1 MTDNLQP
8 PSSSKTNESELQQ
21 VLELAEDFIRHGTAA
36 FRHTNLALFAAGF
49 ATFGLLYCVQPLMPQ
64 FSHDYGVSAAT
75 SALSLSLTTGVL
87 AFAMLFAGGV
97 SDAWG
102 RKSVMVVSLLSSAV
116 LVLVTALMPSWS
128 ALLVVRTLLGLTLS
142 GLPAV
147 AMTYLSEEMHVE
159 SIGLGMGLYISGSAV
174 GGMSGRLISG
184 VVADFFGWRVGVGVV
199 GVIGVLAGLVFW
211 WALPAS
217 RHFIPQPL
225 RWRTLLGRFAGM
237 FRDRGLPWLFVEGF
251 LLLGAF
257 VTVYNYLGY
266 RLLAPP
272 YNLSQAVVGLIFSIY
287 LVGTFS
293 SAWMGDLAGRL
304 GRRKVLWTAFA
315 LMLVG
320 VVLTLMSSLWL
331 IALGIVA
338 ITFGFF
344 GGHSIVS
351 SWVGRRAG
359 SAKAQASSMYLFSY
373 YMGSSIA
380 GASGGLFYAA
390 HGWTGVAGFVGTMVL
405 AGLLIALWLYRL
417 PPLVNVATPPTPM
430 SKGAMP

>member
-1 MTDNLQP
+1 MKSEREP
-8 PSSSKTNESELQQ
+8 AVAPSPEGGRE
-21 VLELAEDFIRHGTAA
+21 APYIHHGTPA
-36 FRHTNLALFAAGF
+36 FRRTNLALFAAGF
-49 ATFGLLYCVQPLMPQ
+49 ATFGLLYCVQPLMPE
-64 FSHDYGVSAAT
+64 FSRDYGVSEAGA
-75 SALSLSLTTGVL
+75 ALSLSLTTGVL
-87 AFAMLFAGGV
+87 AFAMLFAGAL

-102 RKSVMVVSLLSSAV
+102 RKALMVASLLASAL
-116 LVLVTALMPSWS
+116 LVLVTAVMPTWS

-159 SIGLGMGLYISGSAV
+159 SIGLGMGLYISGSAI
-174 GGMSGRLISG
+174 GGMGGRLITG
-184 VVADFFGWRVGVGVV
+184 VLADFFGWRLGVGVV
-199 GVIGVLAGLVFW
+199 GVVGLLAGAIFW
-211 WALPAS
+211 RALPPS
-217 RHFIPQPL
+217 RHFVAQPL
-225 RWRTLLGRFAGM
+225 RWRTVLGRFNGI
-237 FRDRGLPWLFVEGF
+237 FHDRGLPWLFVEGF

-272 YNLSQAVVGLIFSIY
+272 YNLSQAVVGLIFGIY

-293 SAWMGDLAGRL
+293 SAWMGHLAGRL
-304 GRRKVLWTAFA
+304 GRRKVLWTALA

-320 VVLTLMSSLWL
+320 VALTMAAPLLLVM
-331 IALGIVA
+331 AGIVA

-359 SAKAQASSMYLFSY
+359 AAKAQAASVYLFCY

-380 GASGGLFYAA
+380 GASGGLFYAS
-390 HGWTGVAGFVGTMVL
+390 HGWNGVALFVGALVL
-405 AGLLIALWLYRL
+405 AGLLIALALTRL
-417 PPLVNVATPPTPM
+417 PPLVNVATQPTPM
-430 SKGAMP
+430 SRGAMG

>member
-1 MTDNLQP
+1 MKGGLEPGAAQP
-8 PSSSKTNESELQQ
+8 ALHDVST
-21 VLELAEDFIRHGTAA
+21 DFIRHGTPA
-36 FRHTNLALFAAGF
+36 FRQTNLALFAAGF
-49 ATFGLLYCVQPLMPQ
+49 ATFGLLYCVQPLMPE

-87 AFAMLFAGGV
+87 AFAMLFAGAL

-102 RKSVMVVSLLSSAV
+102 RKSVMVVSLLSSAL

-147 AMTYLSEEMHVE
+147 AMTYLGEEMHAE

-174 GGMSGRLISG
+174 GGMGGRLITG
-184 VVADFFGWRVGVGVV
+184 VLTDFVGWRVGVAVV
-199 GVIGVLAGLVFW
+199 GVIGVLAGLIFW
-211 WALPAS
+211 RALPPS
-217 RHFIPQPL
+217 RHFTAQPFN
-225 RWRTLLGRFAGM
+225 WRALLGRFVRM
-237 FRDRGLPWLFVEGF
+237 FRDPGLPWLFVEGF

-272 YNLSQAVVGLIFSIY
+272 YNLSQAVVGLIFGIY

-293 SAWMGDLAGRL
+293 SAWMGHLAGQL

-315 LMLVG
+315 LMLIG
-320 VVLTLMSSLWL
+320 VALTMTRPLLL
-331 IALGIVA
+331 IMLGIVA

-359 SAKAQASSMYLFSY
+359 AAKAQASSMYLFCY

-380 GASGGLFYAA
+380 GASGGLFYEAY
-390 HGWTGVAGFVGTMVL
+390 GWNGVAVFVGALVL
-405 AGLLIALWLYRL
+405 AGLLIAWRLYLL

>member
-1 MTDNLQP
+1 MSASISDTSP
-8 PSSSKTNESELQQ
+8 AKP
-21 VLELAEDFIRHGTAA
+21 VAWVEDDLIRHGTPA
-36 FRHTNLALFAAGF
+36 FRQTNLALFAAGLS
-49 ATFGLLYCVQPLMPQ
+49 TFGLLYCVQPLMPQ
-64 FSHDYGVSAAT
+64 FSVHYGIGAAA
-75 SALSLSLTTGVL
+75 SALSLSLTTGLL

-102 RKSVMVVSLLSSAV
+102 RKPVMVASLLSSAV
-116 LVLVTALMPSWS
+116 LVLLTALMPNWY
-128 ALLVVRTLLGLTLS
+128 ALLTIRTLLGLTLS

-147 AMTYLSEEMHVE
+147 AMTYLTEEMHPE

-184 VVADFFGWRVGVGVV
+184 VVSDYFGWRIGVAVV
-199 GVIGVLAGLVFW
+199 GVLGLLCGLIFW
-211 WALPAS
+211 QALPPS
-217 RHFIPQPL
+217 RYFRPQAL
-225 RWRTLLGRFAGM
+225 QWRALFRRFTAM
-237 FRDRGLPWLFVEGF
+237 FHDAGLPWLFAEGF

-272 YNLSQAVVGLIFSIY
+272 YNLSQAVVGLIFAIY

-293 SAWMGDLAGRL
+293 SAWMGHLAGKL

-315 LMLVG
+315 LMLLG
-320 VVLTLMSSLWL
+320 VACTMMASLWL
-331 IALGIVA
+331 IILGITA

-351 SWVGRRAG
+351 SWVGRRGGA
-359 SAKAQASSMYLFSY
+359 AKAQASSMYLFSY
-373 YMGSSIA
+373 YMGSSVA

-390 HGWTGVAGFVGTMVL
+390 EGWLGVALFVGALVL
-405 AGLLIALWLYRL
+405 AGLFIALRLYRL
-417 PPLVNVATPPTPM
+417 QPLPQLVTPPTPM

>member
-1 MTDNLQP
+1 MSANLSD
-8 PSSSKTNESELQQ
+8 PSSTKPVVWTDDDL
-21 VLELAEDFIRHGTAA
+21 IRHGTPA
-36 FRHTNLALFAAGF
+36 FRRTNLALFAAGLS
-49 ATFGLLYCVQPLMPQ
+49 TFGLLYCVQPLMPL
-64 FSHDYGVSAAT
+64 FSAHYGISAAA

-102 RKSVMVVSLLSSAV
+102 RKSVMVTSLLSSAV
-116 LVLVTALMPSWS
+116 LVLLTALMPNWY
-128 ALLVVRTLLGLTLS
+128 ALLTVRTLLGLTLS

-147 AMTYLSEEMHVE
+147 AMTYLTEEMHTE

-184 VVADFFGWRVGVGVV
+184 VVADYFGWRIGVAVVGVV
-199 GVIGVLAGLVFW
+199 GLICGLMFW
-211 WALPAS
+211 RALPPS
-217 RHFIPQPL
+217 RHFRPQAL
-225 RWRTLLGRFAGM
+225 QWRALSSRFAGM
-237 FRDRGLPWLFVEGF
+237 FRDAGLPWLFAEGF

-272 YNLSQAVVGLIFSIY
+272 YNLSQAVVGLIFAIY

-293 SAWMGDLAGRL
+293 SAWMGHLAGKL

-315 LMLVG
+315 LMLFG
-320 VVLTLMSSLWL
+320 VVCTMMTSLWL
-331 IALGIVA
+331 IILGITA

-351 SWVGRRAG
+351 SWVGRRG
-359 SAKAQASSMYLFSY
+359 GVAKAQASSMYLFSY

-380 GASGGLFYAA
+380 GASGGLFYADY
-390 HGWTGVAGFVGTMVL
+390 GWLGVALFVGVLVL
-405 AGLLIALWLYRL
+405 AGLLIALWLYRVQPL
-417 PPLVNVATPPTPM
+417 PQLVTPPAPM

>member
-1 MTDNLQP
+1 MKNHPTASRTSTADAAN
-8 PSSSKTNESELQQ
+8 
-21 VLELAEDFIRHGTAA
+21 AFIHVGTAA
-36 FRHTNLALFAAGF
+36 FRRTNLALFAAGF
-49 ATFGLLYCVQPLMPQ
+49 ATFGLLYCVQPLMPE
-64 FSHDYGVSAAT
+64 FSRHYGVSEAGAAM
-75 SALSLSLTTGVL
+75 SLSLTTGVL
-87 AFAMLFAGGV
+87 ALAMLFAGAL

-102 RKSVMVVSLLSSAV
+102 RKPVMVVSLLCSAV
-116 LVLVTALMPSWS
+116 LVLVTAAMPDWS
-128 ALLVVRTLLGLTLS
+128 ALLAVRTLLGLSLS

-147 AMTYLSEEMHVE
+147 AMTYLAEEMDAE

-174 GGMSGRLISG
+174 GGMGGRLISG
-184 VVADFFGWRVGVGVV
+184 VLADFFGWRTGVAVV
-199 GVIGVLAGLVFW
+199 GVIGLLAGLVFW
-211 WALPAS
+211 RALPPS
-217 RHFIPQPL
+217 RHFVAQPL
-225 RWRTLLGRFAGM
+225 RWRVVAGRFAGV
-237 FRDRGLPWLFVEGF
+237 FHDRGLPWLFVEGF

-272 YNLSQAVVGLIFSIY
+272 YNLSQAMVGLIFGIY

-293 SAWMGDLAGRL
+293 SAWMGHLAGRL

-315 LMLVG
+315 LMLAGVG
-320 VVLTLMSSLWL
+320 LTLAPSLWL
-331 IALGIVA
+331 VIPGIVA

-359 SAKAQASSMYLFSY
+359 AAKAQAASVYLFCY

-380 GASGGLFYAA
+380 GASGGLFYAS
-390 HGWTGVAGFVGTMVL
+390 HGWIGVAWFVGALVL
-405 AGLLIALWLYRL
+405 AGLLIALWLFKL

-430 SKGAMP
+430 SEGAMP

>member
-1 MTDNLQP
+1 MQTLPDQA
-8 PSSSKTNESELQQ
+8 T
-21 VLELAEDFIRHGTAA
+21 ARFIHHGTAD
-36 FRHTNLALFAAGF
+36 FRRTNLALFAAGF
-49 ATFGLLYCVQPLMPQ
+49 ATFGLLYCVQPLMPE
-64 FSHDYGVSAAT
+64 FSRHYGVSEAGA
-75 SALSLSLTTGVL
+75 ALSLSLTTGVL
-87 AFAMLFAGGV
+87 AFAMLFAGAL

-102 RKSVMVVSLLSSAV
+102 RKSLMVASLLASAV
-116 LVLVTALMPSWS
+116 LVLVTAMMPDWT

-174 GGMSGRLISG
+174 GGMGGRLITG
-184 VVADFFGWRVGVGVV
+184 VLADFFGWRVGVAAVALFGIVAAL
-199 GVIGVLAGLVFW
+199 IFW
-211 WALPAS
+211 RMLPAS
-217 RHFIPQPL
+217 RHFTAQPL
-225 RWRTLLGRFAGM
+225 RWRTVAGRFNGI

-272 YNLSQAVVGLIFSIY
+272 YNLSQAVVGLIFGIY

-293 SAWMGDLAGRL
+293 SAWMGHLAGKL
-304 GRRKVLWTAFA
+304 GRRKVLWTALA
-315 LMLVG
+315 LMLAG
-320 VVLTLMSSLWL
+320 VALTLAQPLWL
-331 IALGIVA
+331 VMAGIVA
-338 ITFGFF
+338 VTFGFF

-359 SAKAQASSMYLFSY
+359 AAKAQAASVYLFCY

-380 GASGGLFYAA
+380 GASGGLFYATY
-390 HGWTGVAGFVGTMVL
+390 GWTGVALFVGVL
-405 AGLLIALWLYRL
+405 VLLGLLIALWLFRL
-417 PPLVNVATPPTPM
+417 PPLINVATAPTPM
-430 SKGAMP
+430 SRGAMG